1 MRCVIKHTLPNRL
14 RFALPEPLGEHDAV
28 ALEETF
34 LELPC
39 VRRACAYP
47 AAASFAVEFDPTD
60 LARRAVI
67 ERMAAITF
75 DDLAAWQPVDPFAL
89 APRARN
95 LYASLANATVW
106 FFIRFFMPNPL
117 KTIWWLWRAIP
128 FWRVGIDSLRHGRL
142 DVPVLDASA
151 IALGFT
157 QGANNAGET
166 MYLLHVGEILE
177 EFTQKRTESSLAQSL
192 LDIPTTAWV
201 CRDGEEMEVDLSE
214 LSPGDS
220 VIVRVGGAVPVDG
233 TVYAGEAL
241 VNQASLTGEP
251 LPVLRRAGD
260 SVYAGTAVEEGEICI
275 RVTGDPS
282 QSKIQSILTMM
293 ADTEAAKSASQKR
306 IENIADKLVPWNFAL
321 AAVVALTTRSITKTA
336 ACLMVDY
343 SCALK
348 MSGAIA
354 VMAAQREGARHG
366 FMVKG
371 SRYFQAIEEA
381 DTIVFDKTGTLT
393 AAAPKVYHVEPYNGY
408 TRDEAL
414 RLAACLEEHFP
425 HPVARAVVNAALE
438 EGLEHRELHSAVEY
452 VVAHGIASSL
462 AGKRVVIGSQH
473 FVLEDEGVPVSD
485 AQLAHIHSL
494 ALGTSPLFLAVDH
507 ELRGVIYI
515 DDPLKPDAAQAIA
528 ALREEGFK
536 RIIMLT
542 GDADRTARRVAAE
555 AGIDDY
561 RADLLPEDKYALVHK
576 LQAEGHKVCMVGD
589 GVNDSPALAAAD
601 VSIAMSAG
609 SAVAR
614 EAADIALTSNDLEGI
629 VRLRRLSRVLSRRM
643 QQGYRF
649 TIGFNSLLLAL
660 GIAGILTP
668 QQSAFFHN
676 GSTIALSAANARAY
690 LPDAPLLPVGEGAP
704 ETGAQEEERSVADA
718 ATAGE
723 GPEA

>member
-1 MRCVIKHTLPNRL
+1 MRCVIKHSLPGRL
-14 RFALPEPLGEHDAV
+14 RFQLPEPLNEHDAI

-34 LELPC
+34 LDMVE
-39 VRRACAYP
+39 VSKATAYP
-47 AAASFAVEFDPTD
+47 LAAGFSVEFDPTP
-60 LARRAVI
+60 LARQAVI
-67 ERMAAITF
+67 QRMATLSYA
-75 DDLAAWQPVDPFAL
+75 DLSAWQPSDPFAL

-95 LYASLANATVW
+95 LYAELANATAW
-106 FFIRFFMPNPL
+106 FIIRMLMPNPF
-117 KTIWWLWRAIP
+117 KTIWWVWRAIP
-128 FWRVGIDSLRHGRL
+128 FWRAGLQSLKEGRL

-157 QGANNAGET
+157 QGASNAGET
-166 MYLLHVGEILE
+166 MYLLRVGEIME
-177 EFTQKRTESSLAQSL
+177 DFTQKRTESSLAQSL

-201 CRDGEEMEVDLSE
+201 CRDGQEVEVDLSE
-214 LSPGDS
+214 LSPGDQ
-220 VIVRVGGAVPVDG
+220 VVVRIGNGIPVDG
-233 TVYAGEAL
+233 TVTAGEAM
-241 VNQASLTGEP
+241 VNQSSLTGEP
-251 LPVLRRAGD
+251 LPVMRQAGD
-260 SVYAGTAVEEGEICI
+260 SVYAGTAVEEGEICVK
-275 RVTGDPS
+275 VTGDPA

-293 ADTEAAKSASQKR
+293 ADTEAAKSAEQKR

-321 AAVVALTTRSITKTA
+321 AAVVGLTTRSLMKTA

-354 VMAAQREGARHG
+354 VMAAQREGAKHG

-371 SRYFQAIEEA
+371 SRYFQAVEEA

-393 AAAPKVYHVEPYNGY
+393 DAAPKVYHVEPYNGY

-425 HPVARAVVNAALE
+425 HPVARAVVDAALE

-462 AGKRVVIGSQH
+462 NGKRVVIGSQH
-473 FVLEDEGVPVSD
+473 FVLEDEGVPV
-485 AQLAHIHSL
+485 APEQLEHIHSL
-494 ALGTSPLFLAVDH
+494 ALGTSPLFLAVDN
-507 ELRGVIYI
+507 ELRGVLYI
-515 DDPLKPDAAQAIA
+515 DDPLKSDAPQVIQ
-528 ALREEGFK
+528 ALRDEGFK

-555 AGIDDY
+555 AGIDEY
-561 RADLLPEDKYALVHK
+561 RADLLPEDKFELVRQ
-576 LQAEGHKVCMVGD
+576 LQAEGCNVCMVGD
-589 GVNDSPALAAAD
+589 GVNDSPALAAAN

-643 QQGYRF
+643 KQGYRF
-649 TIGFNSLLLAL
+649 TIGYNSILLAL
-660 GIAGILTP
+660 GIAGIITP

-676 GSTIALSAANARAY
+676 GGTIGLSAMNARAY
-690 LPDAPLLPVGEGAP
+690 LPDAPLLPVGEGAE
-704 ETGAQEEERSVADA
+704 ETAEQREERELEDA
-718 ATAGE
+718 TTAL
-723 GPEA
+723 

>member
-1 MRCVIKHTLPNRL
+1 MRCVVKHALPGRL
-14 RFALPEPLGEHDAV
+14 RVQLAAPLNEHDAI
-28 ALEETF
+28 ALEEVF
-34 LELPC
+34 LEMPQ

-47 AAASFAVEFDPTD
+47 RAASFAVEFDPTD
-60 LARRAVI
+60 AARAAVMERLASVT
-67 ERMAAITF
+67 EEE
-75 DDLAAWQPVDPFAL
+75 LAAWQASDPFAL

-95 LYASLANATVW
+95 LYAELANATAW
-106 FFIRFFMPNPL
+106 FLIRFFMPNPF

-128 FWRVGIDSLRHGRL
+128 FWRAGLNSLRQGRL
-142 DVPVLDASA
+142 DVPVLDAAA

-166 MYLLHVGEILE
+166 MYLLRVGEILE
-177 EFTQKRTESSLAQSL
+177 DFTQKRTESSLAQSL

-201 CRDGEEMEVDLSE
+201 CRDGEEIEVDLSE
-214 LSPGDS
+214 LVPDDQ
-220 VIVRVGGAVPVDG
+220 VVVRIGNAVPVDG
-233 TVYAGEAL
+233 TVVAGEAL

-251 LPVLRRAGD
+251 LPVLRQGGD
-260 SVYAGTAVEEGEICI
+260 TVYAGTAVEEGEIWVQ
-275 RVTGDPS
+275 VTGDPA

-293 ADTEAAKSASQKR
+293 QDTEAAKSAEQKR

-321 AAVVALTTRSITKTA
+321 AAVVGIVTRSLTKMA

-393 AAAPKVYHVEPYNGY
+393 DAAPEVYHVEPYNGY

-425 HPVARAVVNAALE
+425 HPVARAVVNAAMR

-462 AGKRVVIGSQH
+462 NGKRVVIGSQH
-473 FVLEDEGVPVSD
+473 FVLEDENVPVPPD
-485 AQLAHIHSL
+485 QLAHIHSL
-494 ALGTSPLFLAVDH
+494 AFGTSPLFLAVDH

-515 DDPLKPDAAQAIA
+515 DDPLKADAARAIA
-528 ALREEGFK
+528 ALRDEGFK

-555 AGIDDY
+555 AGIDEY
-561 RADLLPEDKYALVHK
+561 RADLLPEDKYRLIRE
-576 LQAEGHKVCMVGD
+576 LQAEGHNVCMVGD

-629 VRLRRLSRVLSRRM
+629 VRLRRLARVLNYRMRR
-643 QQGYRF
+643 GYRF
-649 TIGFNSLLLAL
+649 TIGFNSVLLAL

-690 LPDAPLLPVGEGAP
+690 LPDAPLLPVGEGAE
-704 ETGAQEEERSVADA
+704 ETAEQEEERAFQDA
-718 ATAGE
+718 ATAA
-723 GPEA
+723 PEA

>member
-1 MRCVIKHTLPNRL
+1 MRCVVKHTLPGRL
-14 RFALPEPLGEHDAV
+14 RVQLAAPLNEHDAM
-28 ALEETF
+28 ALEEVF
-34 LELPC
+34 LEMPQ

-47 AAASFAVEFDPTD
+47 RAASFAVEFDPTD
-60 LARRAVI
+60 AARAAVMERLASVT
-67 ERMAAITF
+67 EEE
-75 DDLAAWQPVDPFAL
+75 LAAWQASDPFAL

-95 LYASLANATVW
+95 LYAEIANATAW
-106 FFIRFFMPNPL
+106 FLIRFFMPNPF

-128 FWRVGIDSLRHGRL
+128 FWRAGLNSLRQGRL
-142 DVPVLDASA
+142 DVPVLDAAA

-166 MYLLHVGEILE
+166 MYLLRVGEILE
-177 EFTQKRTESSLAQSL
+177 DFTQKRTESSLAQSL

-201 CRDGEEMEVDLSE
+201 CRDGEEIEVDLSE
-214 LSPGDS
+214 LAPDDQ
-220 VIVRVGGAVPVDG
+220 VVVRIGNAVPVDG
-233 TVYAGEAL
+233 TVVAGEAL

-251 LPVLRRAGD
+251 LPVLRQGGD
-260 SVYAGTAVEEGEICI
+260 TVYAGTAVEEGEIWVQ
-275 RVTGDPS
+275 VTGDPA

-293 ADTEAAKSASQKR
+293 QDTEAAKSAEQKR

-321 AAVVALTTRSITKTA
+321 AAVVGIVTRSLTKMA

-393 AAAPKVYHVEPYNGY
+393 DAAPEVYHVEPYNGY

-425 HPVARAVVNAALE
+425 HPVARAVVNAAMR

-462 AGKRVVIGSQH
+462 NGKRVVIGSQH
-473 FVLEDEGVPVSD
+473 FVLEDENVPVPPD
-485 AQLAHIHSL
+485 QLAHIHSL

-515 DDPLKPDAAQAIA
+515 DDPLKADAARAIA
-528 ALREEGFK
+528 ALRDEGFK

-555 AGIDDY
+555 AGIDEY
-561 RADLLPEDKYALVHK
+561 RADLLPEDKYRLIRE
-576 LQAEGHKVCMVGD
+576 LQAEGHNVCMVGD

-629 VRLRRLSRVLSRRM
+629 VRLRRLARVLNYRMRR
-643 QQGYRF
+643 GYRF
-649 TIGFNSLLLAL
+649 TIGFNSVLLAL

-690 LPDAPLLPVGEGAP
+690 LPDAPLLPVGEGAE
-704 ETGAQEEERSVADA
+704 ETAEQKEERAFQDA
-718 ATAGE
+718 ATAA
-723 GPEA
+723 PEA